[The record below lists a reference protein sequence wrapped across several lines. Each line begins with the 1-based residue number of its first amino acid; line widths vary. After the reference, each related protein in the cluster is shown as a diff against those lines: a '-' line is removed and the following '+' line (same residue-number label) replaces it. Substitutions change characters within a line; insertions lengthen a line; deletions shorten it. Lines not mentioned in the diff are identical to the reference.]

1 MTVIASFQ
9 IENHVFMISD
19 ILISWEIRPTKAII
33 RKLPSPIQRFNVALP
48 PESKYTISDLLQKTI
63 WITDR
68 FVLSYAGPVE
78 SARYVIRHLRKWA
91 STTTPTGALYEQ
103 ELATLS
109 NDGRLKGVSLLT
121 LIEDGG
127 RTYSGSFNVW
137 NYRNRKF
144 RYLRAGGSGAKDLLD
159 VFAAYR
165 GKQVNRA
172 FSPFEEGLSLAL
184 GLSSY
189 LIGKE
194 LVTTEP
200 LQRAYGG
207 IYEITHWNGTSFEHL
222 SEVLHLHWVFYY
234 EPGKG
239 VGFDLPNKIQ
249 KVEYHNGA
257 LYLRDIDLTKRED
270 ERDLVYIV
278 REPATGE
285 NNVANPSLI
294 KPNLSY
300 KWLVNHLYFFLPDG
314 KVRYRNK
321 VDCVVSG
328 EFPLRINEQKANLE
342 FEMRSDYFDFLKEM
356 ITELDSE
363 WNPKSSKP
371 STH

>member
-19 ILISWEIRPTKAII
+19 ILISWKIPPTKAIVS
-33 RKLPSPIQRFNVALP
+33 KLPSPIQRFNVALP
-48 PESKYTISDLLQKTI
+48 PESKYTISDVLQKTV

-78 SARYVIRHLRKWA
+78 SARYVIRHLRKWT
-91 STTTPTGALYEQ
+91 STTTPTGVLFEQ
-103 ELATLS
+103 ELAALS
-109 NDGRLKGVSLLT
+109 NDGRLKDVSLLAC
-121 LIEDGG
+121 IVEGG
-127 RTYSGSFNVW
+127 RTYSGSFNVF
-137 NYRNRKF
+137 YFRNRKF
-144 RYLRAGGSGAKDLLD
+144 EYLKAGGSGARDLLD

-172 FSPFEEGLSLAL
+172 LNPFEEGLSLAL
-184 GLSSY
+184 GLSSS
-189 LIGKE
+189 LIGRE
-194 LVTTEP
+194 LITTEP

-207 IYEITHWNGTSFEHL
+207 IYEITYWNGAGFEHL
-222 SEVLHLHWVFYY
+222 SEVLHLHWVLYY

-239 VGFDLPNKIQ
+239 AGFDLPNKIQ

-257 LYLRDIDLTKRED
+257 LYLRDIDLTKKED

-285 NNVANPSLI
+285 NNVGNPSLI

-300 KWLVNHLYFFLPDG
+300 KWLVSHLYFVLPDG

-321 VDCVVSG
+321 VTCVISG
-328 EFPLRINEQKANLE
+328 EFPLRIIEQKGSLE
-342 FEMRSDYFDFLKEM
+342 FEMESDYFDYLREM
-356 ITELDSE
+356 IVELDSE
-363 WNPKSSKP
+363 WDIKK
-371 STH
+371 